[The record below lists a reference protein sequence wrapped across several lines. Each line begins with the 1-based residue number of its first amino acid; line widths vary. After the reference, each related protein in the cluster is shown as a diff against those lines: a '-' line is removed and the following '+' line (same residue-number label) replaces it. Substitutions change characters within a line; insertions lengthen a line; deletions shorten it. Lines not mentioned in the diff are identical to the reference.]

1 MLKKM
6 VDAYVANACRIA
18 GFVGPVVEHDGT
30 EVTLTGSIPN
40 EHLIRLI
47 QKALNLLDPKDRA
60 ERMVELHSEEW
71 QELTQYLRDSESF
84 GTTMGSRFVVLCE
97 KPEVEKSDSI
107 KKEIK
112 RIEDVLSDILGRLR
126 SELRNEAAIIEMGVE
141 GSNLDLWSFKTMNFS
156 VEVFSR
162 SLESY
167 EIDDVFSL
175 CDEEHLTDMASSL
188 AFDRVD
194 LCKLVAKVTCTHT
207 ETTLAV
213 FDAGAFML
221 KDGKLTPSEKRL
233 AVSEAIYMARQ
244 AANKMAQLLKKAV
257 PA

>member
-30 EVTLTGSIPN
+30 EVTLTGSIPTDN
-40 EHLIRLI
+40 LIRLI

-97 KPEVEKSDSI
+97 KPEVEKSNSI

-141 GSNLDLWSFKTMNFS
+141 GCNLDLWSFKTMNFS

-175 CDEEHLTDMASSL
+175 YDEEHLTDMASSL

-207 ETTLAV
+207 ETTLA
-213 FDAGAFML
+213 FCDAGAFML

-233 AVSEAIYMARQ
+233 VVSEAIYMARQ
-244 AANKMAQLLKKAV
+244 TVNKMAQLLKKAV